1 MPQSTYTPAVRS
13 SALALAAEV
22 GVTEAARSLGIARA
36 TLTRWRYRERPAG
49 VAQPDK
55 TDTNGSIQT
64 GKPDI
69 GGSGS
74 CPPTRLA
81 RVADRAGVSDR
92 TLRRWRAGQRPFAL
106 LRAGPNPRPG
116 LAQKAC

>member
-1 MPQSTYTPAVRS
+1 MPQSTYTPTVRS
-13 SALALAAEV
+13 AALALAAEV
-22 GVTEAARSLGIARA
+22 GVSEAARRLGIARA
-36 TLTRWRYRERPAG
+36 TLTRWRHRERPAG

-74 CPPTRLA
+74 SAPTTPA
-81 RVADRAGVSDR
+81 RVRHREAVARA
-92 TLRRWRAGQRPFAL
+92 
-106 LRAGPNPRPG
+106 
-116 LAQKAC
+116 